1 MIVPATLTRDLSRF
15 DCCDFTDIPKWV
27 IMRNE
32 TGLQVQLFWEAK
44 KPIDNEKTS
53 VSKNSITQKRSK
65 RKRSPQKIV
74 QSSYEL
80 SPSRNT
86 PDNDDSPENTNDLS
100 SDLLTQLNKWQNDI
114 NDPAN
119 NDIQRQLGSL
129 INCKYFSSIWKYCTN
144 VIAVDRSPT
153 LEHNRARSRRSP
165 APRFY
170 PLTDPV
176 VKFLQET
183 LIEDAQG
190 RVACSD
196 LR

>member
-1 MIVPATLTRDLSRF
+1 M
-15 DCCDFTDIPKWV
+15 
-27 IMRNE
+27 
-32 TGLQVQLFWEAK
+32 
-44 KPIDNEKTS
+44 
-53 VSKNSITQKRSK
+53 
-65 RKRSPQKIV
+65 
-74 QSSYEL
+74 
-80 SPSRNT
+80 
-86 PDNDDSPENTNDLS
+86 NDLS

-144 VIAVDRSPT
+144 VFAVDRSPT

>member
-1 MIVPATLTRDLSRF
+1 M
-15 DCCDFTDIPKWV
+15 
-27 IMRNE
+27 
-32 TGLQVQLFWEAK
+32 
-44 KPIDNEKTS
+44 
-53 VSKNSITQKRSK
+53 
-65 RKRSPQKIV
+65 
-74 QSSYEL
+74 
-80 SPSRNT
+80 
-86 PDNDDSPENTNDLS
+86 NDLS

-129 INCKYFSSIWKYCTN
+129 INCKYFSSICKYCTN
-144 VIAVDRSPT
+144 VFAVDRSPT